1 MNRKL
6 QLLSLC
12 TLGAGVFGCSEIDKL
27 REDIEKITN
36 QTVLS
41 GLVIG
46 TEEFSHPLID
56 SDALS
61 FELNESRIFLASA
74 GVDASDLNPEGI
86 AGAVVDFES
95 ATNGTLTYADDGEGF
110 YALNQDDGLEYVDQ
124 EMVTI
129 IFEDDAGT
137 HSISNVLPSSAEFD
151 LPDDHAAG
159 RDVTIDLTGQG
170 FTSYLVAVTRFPDGE
185 LVYSNEPTSFSDIYD
200 LSHAE
205 TDVTEVV
212 IPGDS
217 FAEEGIYA
225 IALSAL
231 VGNETEDMVELN
243 TILSSLLAGKVKTD
257 VICVPMCPTIP
268 E

>member
-1 MNRKL
+1 M
-6 QLLSLC
+6 
-12 TLGAGVFGCSEIDKL
+12 
-27 REDIEKITN
+27 
-36 QTVLS
+36 
-41 GLVIG
+41 
-46 TEEFSHPLID
+46 
-56 SDALS
+56 
-61 FELNESRIFLASA
+61 
-74 GVDASDLNPEGI
+74 
-86 AGAVVDFES
+86 
-95 ATNGTLTYADDGEGF
+95 TYADDGEGF

-217 FAEEGIYA
+217 FAEEGVYA